1 MLLWNHV
8 FLPPLELLLAL
19 PSPSVVVAAASLTSA
34 VLVVVLVVVDV
45 VVVVHR
51 VPILPILLSS
61 LLASARRAWRV
72 ITPLTLVTVD
82 PKEVDV
88 ASLHLEFSLCPLLHL
103 WW

>member
-34 VLVVVLVVVDV
+34 VLVVVLVVDV

-61 LLASARRAWRV
+61 LLALARRAWRV

-82 PKEVDV
+82 PEEVDV
-88 ASLHLEFSLCPLLHL
+88 ASLHLEFSLCALLHL

>member
-19 PSPSVVVAAASLTSA
+19 PSPSVAVAAASLTSA
-34 VLVVVLVVVDV
+34 VLVVVLVVDV

-61 LLASARRAWRV
+61 LLALARRAWRV

-103 WW
+103 WR

>member
-34 VLVVVLVVVDV
+34 VLVVVLAVDV

-103 WW
+103 WR